1 MINSSEKTLKN
12 VTETTKPNS
21 EKKSKHFPSSVREWN
36 NSIYVY
42 NKNNLSLIPSTTVSA
57 MKIIKSFFSVF
68 NQSLERKI
76 RTKRLLLR
84 LRRLSSNRIYLSNGE
99 FKHKNN
105 RVLVNIYIFN
115 RQKNNYLSKLRNIY
129 FNNFFTKNKKINA
142 NYIKTLRSILMKGF
156 ESLSEI
162 NKDKY
167 LLIKILDIVK
177 KNRKY
182 KIKTFKKLSN
192 YTGLFYKNVLN
203 LTMKKLRL
211 FFLYKQLIYV
221 NKSKLNY
228 TYLRLLKKHLETLF
242 NKNVE
247 FNLINLKR
255 FYLNS
260 DILSESVKLKLTR
273 NKNKMHKI
281 LNKLKD
287 KVKIYKKK
295 IFLNDVTQKKID
307 NKLYLRNIIINNL
320 KYKHTTGF
328 RLEAKGRLSKR
339 FTASRSVFKLKYK
352 GNLLNLDSSF
362 RGISS
367 IILKGNLKSNIQY
380 TKLKSK
386 TRIGSFGIKGWV
398 SGN

>member
-1 MINSSEKTLKN
+1 
-12 VTETTKPNS
+12 
-21 EKKSKHFPSSVREWN
+21 
-36 NSIYVY
+36 
-42 NKNNLSLIPSTTVSA
+42 

-105 RVLVNIYIFN
+105 SVLVNIYIFN

-129 FNNFFTKNKKINA
+129 INNFFTKNKKINA

-367 IILKGNLKSNIQY
+367 IILKGN
-380 TKLKSK
+380 
-386 TRIGSFGIKGWV
+386 
-398 SGN
+398 